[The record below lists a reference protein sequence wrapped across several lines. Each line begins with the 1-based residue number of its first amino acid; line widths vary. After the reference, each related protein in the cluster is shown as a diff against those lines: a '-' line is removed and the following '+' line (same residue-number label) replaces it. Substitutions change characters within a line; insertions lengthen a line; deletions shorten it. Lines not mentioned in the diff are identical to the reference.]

1 MPRMFMKE
9 RQCTSRAQFVT
20 CDSAEAAKLARRV
33 RPRGMGSPLDSCV
46 SRIQVAAAP
55 FVQDKQRPRARPR
68 SASREKILTDGS
80 DTTHMK
86 HAGQCGTTLRG
97 AGLHARWVRPP
108 QPMPTVKGGG
118 AFGLRENLG

>member
-68 SASREKILTDGS
+68 SASREKILPDGS
-80 DTTHMK
+80 DAIRMK
-86 HAGQCGTTLRG
+86 QVIRKNREETPFLAGG
-97 AGLHARWVRPP
+97 
-108 QPMPTVKGGG
+108 
-118 AFGLRENLG
+118 